1 MRVGQ
6 SDKNF
11 KSLSFLIPKDIR
23 IDASHNRLKTTR
35 TREGSVLI
43 KFGNTHVICNAS
55 VENATPRWMQAKKT
69 GWVTAEYGMLPRSTN
84 ERMSREAQR
93 GKQSGRTQEIQRL
106 IGRSLRNCLNLSFLS
121 DKLIKIDCDVLS
133 ADGGTRT
140 TSINGSWIA
149 LNFAIKK
156 LLNRKLIVN
165 NPIKYGVSAI
175 SCGIISGKPFLDLDY
190 DEDSSAEADANFV
203 FDSLG
208 NIIEIQCTGEKNVI
222 SEKNFT
228 SMYNLAKKSINNIYK
243 IQSNVKE

>member
-1 MRVGQ
+1 MRSNRKFNELRNIKVEV
-6 SDKNF
+6 DFMKNAF
-11 KSLSFLIPKDIR
+11 SSCLI
-23 IDASHNRLKTTR
+23 
-35 TREGSVLI
+35 E
-43 KFGNTHVICNAS
+43 FGLTKVICS
-55 VENATPRWMQAKKT
+55 VTIEEKVPRWLKGTNK
-69 GWVTAEYGMLPRSTN
+69 GWLTAEYSMLPTATN
-84 ERMSREAQR
+84 SRNDREAVR
-93 GKQSGRTQEIQRL
+93 GKLSGRTQEIQRL

>member
-1 MRVGQ
+1 MRSNRKFNELRNIKVEV
-6 SDKNF
+6 DFMKNAF
-11 KSLSFLIPKDIR
+11 SSCLI
-23 IDASHNRLKTTR
+23 
-35 TREGSVLI
+35 E
-43 KFGNTHVICNAS
+43 FGLTKVICS
-55 VENATPRWMQAKKT
+55 VTIEEKVPRWLKGT
-69 GWVTAEYGMLPRSTN
+69 GQGWLTAEYSMLPTATN
-84 ERMSREAQR
+84 SRNDREAIR
-93 GKQSGRTQEIQRL
+93 GKLSGRTQEIQRL

-228 SMYNLAKKSINNIYK
+228 SMYNLAKQSINNIYK

>member
-1 MRVGQ
+1 MRSNRKYNELRNIKVEV
-6 SDKNF
+6 DFMKNAF
-11 KSLSFLIPKDIR
+11 SSCLI
-23 IDASHNRLKTTR
+23 
-35 TREGSVLI
+35 E
-43 KFGNTHVICNAS
+43 FGNTKVVCS
-55 VENATPRWMQAKKT
+55 VTVEEKVPRWLKGKGQ
-69 GWVTAEYGMLPRSTN
+69 GWLTAEYSMLPTATNSRN
-84 ERMSREAQR
+84 EREAIK
-93 GKQSGRTQEIQRL
+93 GKLSGRTQEIQRL

-156 LLNRKLIVN
+156 LLDKKLLLN

-228 SMYNLAKKSINNIYK
+228 SMYNLAKRSINDIYT
-243 IQSNVKE
+243 IQSNIKE

>member
-1 MRVGQ
+1 MRSNRKFNELRNIKVEI
-6 SDKNF
+6 DFMKNAF
-11 KSLSFLIPKDIR
+11 SSCLI
-23 IDASHNRLKTTR
+23 
-35 TREGSVLI
+35 E
-43 KFGNTHVICNAS
+43 FGLTKVICS
-55 VENATPRWMQAKKT
+55 VTIEEKVPRWLKGTSQ
-69 GWVTAEYGMLPRSTN
+69 GWLTAEYSMLPTATN
-84 ERMSREAQR
+84 SRNDREAIR
-93 GKQSGRTQEIQRL
+93 GKLSGRTQEIQRL

-228 SMYNLAKKSINNIYK
+228 SMYNLAKQSINNIYK

>member
-1 MRVGQ
+1 MRSNRKFNELRNIKVEAGFM
-6 SDKNF
+6 KNAY
-11 KSLSFLIPKDIR
+11 SSCLI
-23 IDASHNRLKTTR
+23 
-35 TREGSVLI
+35 E
-43 KFGNTHVICNAS
+43 FGLTKVICS
-55 VENATPRWMQAKKT
+55 VTIEEKVPRWLKGTNQ
-69 GWVTAEYGMLPRSTN
+69 GWLTAEYSMLPTATN
-84 ERMSREAQR
+84 SRNDREAIK
-93 GKQSGRTQEIQRL
+93 GKLSGRTQEISRL

-156 LLNRKLIVN
+156 LLDKKLLLN

-175 SCGIISGKPFLDLDY
+175 SCGIISGQPFLDLDY

-222 SEKNFT
+222 SEKSFT
-228 SMYNLAKKSINNIYK
+228 SMYNLAKRSITDIYK
-243 IQSNVKE
+243 IQLNVKE

>member
-1 MRVGQ
+1 MRSNRKFNELRNIKVEV
-6 SDKNF
+6 DFMKNAF
-11 KSLSFLIPKDIR
+11 SSCLI
-23 IDASHNRLKTTR
+23 
-35 TREGSVLI
+35 E
-43 KFGNTHVICNAS
+43 FGLTKVICS
-55 VENATPRWMQAKKT
+55 VTIEEKVPRWLKGTNK
-69 GWVTAEYGMLPRSTN
+69 GWLTAEYSMLPTATN
-84 ERMSREAQR
+84 SRNDREAVR
-93 GKQSGRTQEIQRL
+93 GKLSGRTQEIQRL

-228 SMYNLAKKSINNIYK
+228 SMYNLAKQSINNIYK

>member
-1 MRVGQ
+1 MRSNRKFNELRNIKVEV
-6 SDKNF
+6 DFMKNAF
-11 KSLSFLIPKDIR
+11 SSCLI
-23 IDASHNRLKTTR
+23 
-35 TREGSVLI
+35 E
-43 KFGNTHVICNAS
+43 FGLTKVICS
-55 VENATPRWMQAKKT
+55 VTIEEKVPRWLKGTSQ
-69 GWVTAEYGMLPRSTN
+69 GWLTAEYSMLPTATN
-84 ERMSREAQR
+84 SRNDREAIR
-93 GKQSGRTQEIQRL
+93 GKLSGRTQEIQRL

-156 LLNRKLIVN
+156 LLNRKLLVN
-165 NPIKYGVSAI
+165 NPIKYGISAI

-228 SMYNLAKKSINNIYK
+228 SMYNLAKQSINNIYK